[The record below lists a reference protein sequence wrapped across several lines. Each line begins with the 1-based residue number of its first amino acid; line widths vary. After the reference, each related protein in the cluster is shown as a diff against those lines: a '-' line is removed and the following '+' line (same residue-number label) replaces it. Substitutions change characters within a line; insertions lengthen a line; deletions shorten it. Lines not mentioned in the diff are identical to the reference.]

1 MGSKTSFFIFSQ
13 LYNSGRFS
21 SQSYHSFWVILEFGK
36 QLASQP
42 FNAANH
48 HCHCTH
54 LYQPQ
59 GSDGIRRHKQYLSFM
74 LQEFQL
80 AFGCTEVY
88 MKDWRQY
95 ISFICVSQHP
105 AAKPISQNHYFCIL
119 TSAFSMPIQVLF
131 DT

>member
-1 MGSKTSFFIFSQ
+1 
-13 LYNSGRFS
+13 
-21 SQSYHSFWVILEFGK
+21 
-36 QLASQP
+36 
-42 FNAANH
+42 
-48 HCHCTH
+48 
-54 LYQPQ
+54 
-59 GSDGIRRHKQYLSFM
+59 M

-131 DT
+131 DTLNWLDLYGTLTVYLPNLGNVKQGFISNHLVIGE